1 MYPSARLD
9 RPVRFNVVSRCAP
22 AAFILIA
29 AFFAVVVLS
38 RTVQP
43 LVDGD
48 VWWHLRAGEAILRD
62 GAVPT
67 TNTWTIAGEGYPW
80 ISQDWLSNLV
90 MALIHNGGGALG
102 PTLLS
107 LFFGA
112 IVVLA
117 FALLWDAVRRREGAA
132 SSVVQVLCLGSG
144 LVVAAPVLGVRV
156 QTIDILWIAATVWLL
171 WGYLGD
177 RRRRWLVAL
186 PLLAVVWANTHAA
199 WPLLFALGGA
209 VLVGEAL
216 DLILRRRIGDIGP
229 LQPKE
234 LAALAVSLVI
244 SVPALL
250 LNPSGARL
258 LSYPF
263 STAAISAHRD
273 FLFEWSG
280 PDIGTFPGQ
289 VLLGFLG
296 FVILPTLVMGRRHV
310 RSADVL
316 WLVGLSIMA
325 LTAIRFV
332 IVIGP
337 VGGAVA
343 SVVLTASLVR
353 GPALQRMSRFL
364 TFVDGPPGTR
374 RQARL
379 NLALGVVLAGAGVT
393 TATLRV
399 LPERHEAAVGEAMP
413 ARATAWLADTDGAHR
428 IFNVYA
434 WGGYLGRELP
444 RSRVYIDGRSDVYGD
459 ALIREYA
466 ESIALQRDPFRL
478 LDREEIDTVVFWPES
493 RLAGVLDA
501 SPAWERM
508 YSDDQAA
515 IWVRR
520 AGG

>member
-1 MYPSARLD
+1 M
-9 RPVRFNVVSRCAP
+9 
-22 AAFILIA
+22 
-29 AFFAVVVLS
+29 
-38 RTVQP
+38 
-43 LVDGD
+43 
-48 VWWHLRAGEAILRD
+48 
-62 GAVPT
+62 

-80 ISQDWLSNLV
+80 ISQDWLINLI
-90 MALIHNGGGALG
+90 MALIHYGGGALG

-117 FALLWDAVRRREGAA
+117 FVVLWDAARRREPTT
-132 SSVVQVLCLGSG
+132 SSVVRVLSLGAG

-156 QTIDILWIAATVWLL
+156 QTIDILWIAVTVWLL
-171 WGYLGD
+171 WGYVAD
-177 RRRRWLVAL
+177 RRLRWLAAM
-186 PLLAVVWANTHAA
+186 PLLAVGWANTHAA

-216 DLILRRRIGDIGP
+216 DLILRRRVGEQAP
-229 LQPKE
+229 LQPRE
-234 LAALAVSLVI
+234 LAALGVALVL

-250 LNPSGARL
+250 LNPNGARL
-258 LSYPF
+258 LAYPF

-280 PDIGTFPGQ
+280 PDISTFPGQ
-289 VLLGFLG
+289 ALSAFLLL
-296 FVILPTLVMGRRHV
+296 VILPTLIIGRRHL
-310 RSADVL
+310 RSADAL

-343 SVVLTASLVR
+343 AVALAASLRRV
-353 GPALQRMSRFL
+353 PALQRMRSSL
-364 TFVDGPPGTR
+364 AFVDRPPRTQ
-374 RQARL
+374 RQARF
-379 NLALGVVLAGAGVT
+379 NLALAAIVAGAGVT
-393 TATLRV
+393 MATLRV
-399 LPERHEAAVGEAMP
+399 LPETHEAAIGDAMP
-413 ARATAWLADTDGAHR
+413 ARATAWLAGKEQAHR

-466 ESIALQRDPFRL
+466 ESIALERDPFVL
-478 LDREEIDTVVFWPES
+478 LDREEIDTVVFWPRS
-493 RLAGVLDA
+493 RLAGVLDR
-501 SPAWERM
+501 SPKWERT
-508 YSDDQAA
+508 YSDKQAA

-520 AGG
+520 TGG